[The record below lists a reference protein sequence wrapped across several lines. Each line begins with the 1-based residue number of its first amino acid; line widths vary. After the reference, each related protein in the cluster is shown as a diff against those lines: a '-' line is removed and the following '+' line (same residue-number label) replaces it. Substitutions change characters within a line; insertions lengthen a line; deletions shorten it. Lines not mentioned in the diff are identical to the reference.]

1 VTDPR
6 NWHTDAKRFAVT
18 VLVVAIALY
27 IAAQLIEAVLPILVV
42 TGLVGAVV
50 YVVVTVGRH
59 RRSRW

>member
-1 VTDPR
+1 MTDPS

-27 IAAQLIEAVLPILVV
+27 IAAKLIEAVLPILVV
-42 TGLVGAVV
+42 IGALAALIC
-50 YVVVTVGRH
+50 VVVAIGRH